1 MKKYLWFL
9 PFLLLFGTNSFAQ
22 SIKFS
27 NLVFL
32 ATLDNDDVYQ
42 NLRQTDVFKQDY
54 SEVVDGYP
62 MEYFNKA
69 GARPD
74 FERIAVGRYI
84 KLYNGVILRTLD
96 YTSTDTQIILNMV
109 SQAKDFGMD
118 LQFRGAD
125 ELYNIYMFTNS
136 SFSVN
141 IYIRRDQTSGLV
153 EIKQK
158 EYVQID

>member
-1 MKKYLWFL
+1 MKKHLWFL
-9 PFLLLFGTNSFAQ
+9 LLLFGTNSFAQ

-27 NLVFL
+27 NLAFL
-32 ATLDNDDVYQ
+32 ATLDNDDVFQ

-54 SEVVDGYP
+54 AEVVDGYP
-62 MEYFNKA
+62 MEYFKKA
-69 GARPD
+69 GAKPD
-74 FERIAVGRYI
+74 FERIAVGKHV
-84 KLYNGVILRTLD
+84 KLYNGTILRTLD

-109 SQAKDFGMD
+109 TQAKDFGMD

-125 ELYNIYMFTNS
+125 EVYNIYMFTNN